1 MTEPKKWTHN
11 SANKLIYDFNATYP
25 LNGTN
30 VVSSSHRQDTG
41 AIPSP
46 QGDFSR
52 NFFFNAAFRSTST
65 VSPSGQVQDSKSLG
79 LQAGLPLLK
88 IQSIKKIKFINYNS
102 TQE

>member
-11 SANKLIYDFNATYP
+11 SVNKLIYDFNATYP

-52 NFFFNAAFRSTST
+52 NFFFNAAFKSTST
-65 VSPSGQVQDSKSLG
+65 VSPSGQVQDSKSTG
-79 LQAGLPLLK
+79 RSSFTK
-88 IQSIKKIKFINYNS
+88 NTKQSTDLDKTHRS
-102 TQE
+102 AD